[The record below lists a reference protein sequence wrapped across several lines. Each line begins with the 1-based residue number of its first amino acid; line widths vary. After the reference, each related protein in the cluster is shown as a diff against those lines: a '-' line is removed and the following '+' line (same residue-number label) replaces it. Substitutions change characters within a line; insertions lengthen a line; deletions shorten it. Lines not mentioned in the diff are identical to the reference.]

1 MKYIPLHAP
10 QDTVSGYS
18 FEESADTVAV
28 TARPKPKTVSGILRL
43 LPADATPGQQ
53 DSAVQAMMDI
63 PPAIHLSTCP
73 DTLYLPGLKGSP
85 AHADIKKFD
94 LRENYFSDKEYFHP
108 ELRVNQIG
116 MAAEPIT
123 YRLNSDDYV
132 TGLLLVSFFIVSLFI
147 ARNIGIL
154 VERIKNF
161 FYFHVDGGDSSM
173 SANPEVRGHIFLI
186 LQTCFTLAILF
197 FDYTQL
203 NLTEVFNQVSPYI
216 LLGMDT
222 AICFAYFV
230 IKIAAYKM
238 VNWVFFDRVQNRKWL
253 DSAHGYTSGTVAFC
267 PCFACCLFRFV
278 IQTSRNNGCFV
289 SRNFQTFAIDK
300 MQTNLFCI
308 PIQRYPFNFVLLH
321 PGIDTGAS
329 AMESISIFQRNFDS
343 EHLKK

>member
-253 DSAHGYTSGTVAFC
+253 DSYLLMVTLLGLSLFALALLVVYFDVSFRLLGITV
-267 PCFACCLFRFV
+267 
-278 IQTSRNNGCFV
+278 
-289 SRNFQTFAIDK
+289 
-300 MQTNLFCI
+300 
-308 PIQRYPFNFVLLH
+308 VLLVGTFKLLQLIKCRQIFFVYRFS
-321 PGIDTGAS
+321 GI
-329 AMESISIFQRNFDS
+329 
-343 EHLKK
+343 HLILYFCTLELIPVLLLWRALVYFNEILIVNI

>member
-1 MKYIPLHAP
+1 
-10 QDTVSGYS
+10 
-18 FEESADTVAV
+18 
-28 TARPKPKTVSGILRL
+28 
-43 LPADATPGQQ
+43 
-53 DSAVQAMMDI
+53 
-63 PPAIHLSTCP
+63 
-73 DTLYLPGLKGSP
+73 
-85 AHADIKKFD
+85 
-94 LRENYFSDKEYFHP
+94 
-108 ELRVNQIG
+108 
-116 MAAEPIT
+116 
-123 YRLNSDDYV
+123 
-132 TGLLLVSFFIVSLFI
+132 
-147 ARNIGIL
+147 
-154 VERIKNF
+154 
-161 FYFHVDGGDSSM
+161 M

-253 DSAHGYTSGTVAFC
+253 DSLSAHGYTSGTVAFC

-300 MQTNLFCI
+300 MQTNLFVYRFSGIHLILYFCTLELI
-308 PIQRYPFNFVLLH
+308 PVLLLWRALVYFNE
-321 PGIDTGAS
+321 IL
-329 AMESISIFQRNFDS
+329 IVNI
-343 EHLKK
+343 